1 MPTKE
6 RADKI
11 AVRPDRP
18 TIAHVLVP
26 LGSSTASDAAVRPAA
41 QIAGAFGARLHLV
54 SVGTERAEAD
64 AMAERT
70 AQLSEAFDA
79 DVDTRVDWDVPGS
92 ILDVA
97 GQLAPALVCMA
108 SHARGRLGELAVG
121 SYTTP
126 LLAQTTH
133 PVVLV
138 GPDHGPERRL
148 TAGPVLACVDG
159 SAISEK
165 AVALAA
171 GWADVL
177 GVALRIVT
185 VAEPTLAGLD
195 GRAALRFLGPREDP
209 ELYVARLADSWRRS
223 DLDVSGLVVYD
234 PIGTGPGLASHLETG
249 SAGLLVVTTHART
262 GLRRALYGSSAAAI
276 VRHSPVPVLVVPPH
290 A

>member
-1 MPTKE
+1 MPTKQ
-6 RADKI
+6 RADEI
-11 AVRPDRP
+11 VRPDRP

-26 LGSSTASDAAVRPAA
+26 LSSSPASDAAVRPAA
-41 QIAGAFGARLHLV
+41 EIAEAFGARLHLV
-54 SVGTERAEAD
+54 WVGIGRAEAE

-70 AQLSEAFDA
+70 AALSAVFDA

-97 GQLAPALVCMA
+97 GELAPALVCMA
-108 SHARGRLGELAVG
+108 SHARGRLGELALG
-121 SYTTP
+121 SSTTP
-126 LLAQTTH
+126 LLAQTGH

-138 GPDHGPERRL
+138 GPDHGPERTL
-148 TAGPVLACVDG
+148 TAGAVLACVDG

-165 AVALAA
+165 AIAVAA
-171 GWADVL
+171 GWAEVL

-185 VAEPTLAGLD
+185 VAEPALAGLD

-209 ELYVARLADSWRRS
+209 EKYVARLADSWRRS
-223 DLDVSGLVVYD
+223 GLDVSGLVVYD
-234 PIGTGPGLASHLETG
+234 PIGAGPGLASHLRTG
-249 SAGLLVVTTHART
+249 PAALLVVTTHART

-290 A
+290 S